1 MKQKLTLKRIVA
13 LFILFLVQV
22 PAVAASGTINSAAID
37 PGVINEINR
46 DELKYQSIQDSI
58 KREDNT
64 GNIKEAVV
72 QKTYDNGKGMVINPT
87 IEIAKVTFVGNT
99 IFKEKELEKYFL
111 PILGKEI
118 YLSDVFSAVD
128 EINKMYYTNGYFT
141 SYAYIPAQR
150 IENSTISINI
160 VEGRIGEIAINGN
173 TRSKDSYIRDSLL
186 SANGLKE
193 GGIFNVNNVK
203 KSLNEINS
211 KNYLKGQIS
220 IEESSKADTS
230 DIKLDMAER
239 YPLSFNAT
247 WDNGGNRLVGRQR
260 SIMILSQDNLFG
272 LGHSIYGGSVLSRG
286 TTGALAGYKM
296 PIGKHGTELQFDYSF
311 AKVNLLDEYAANDI
325 KGKAQTFSTRIV
337 QPLFKTENT
346 DLKTDLG
353 IDFVGANSMEYAT
366 NTQLSNY
373 KLTVLRHGLN
383 LLKYDHSGLFLS
395 RLESSFGLPILGATE
410 NTGSYFNNDTTNA
423 QSVFFKIK
431 LDLTRLQSLPKDCYG
446 IFRISSQY
454 TPNNLFPAEQ
464 MYYGGVGSVRGFE
477 PGSVLG
483 DIGINGTL
491 EVRTP
496 VPYLR
501 ILLPK
506 KLKKYD
512 KKVRLGFFYDWGV
525 FRQQNSGV
533 AIQASSNLLQ
543 SVGSGIHFN
552 ITDSTVASF
561 EIGIP
566 ISGSLYR
573 EQSARFHFSIRSDL
587 WDLFAK
593 KPKIQQQL

>member
-1 MKQKLTLKRIVA
+1 MKQKLTFKRVA
-13 LFILFLVQV
+13 LILIFFLIQNPVFS
-22 PAVAASGTINSAAID
+22 ASGAPVNSTID

-46 DELKYQSIQDSI
+46 DELKYQRLKDSV
-58 KREDNT
+58 KRGGDSND
-64 GNIKEAVV
+64 IKEAVV
-72 QKTYDNGKGMVINPT
+72 QKTYENGKGMVINPS
-87 IEIAKVTFVGNT
+87 IGLNKVTFAGNT
-99 IFKEKELEKYFL
+99 IFKEKELEKYFSHL
-111 PILGKEI
+111 LGKDI
-118 YLSDVFSAVD
+118 YLSDIFAAID
-128 EINKMYYTNGYFT
+128 EINKMYYTNGYYT

-150 IENSTISINI
+150 IENNSIVINI
-160 VEGRIGEIAINGN
+160 VEGKIGEINIEGN
-173 TRSKDSYIRDSLL
+173 TRSKDSYIKNCFLC
-186 SANGLKE
+186 ANGIEE
-193 GGIFNVNNVK
+193 GKVFNSNDIRK
-203 KSLNEINS
+203 TMDTINS
-211 KNYLKGQIS
+211 KSYIQGRIS
-220 IEESSKADTS
+220 VDEGKTPNTS
-230 DIKLDMAER
+230 DIKLELAER
-239 YPLSFNAT
+239 YPLGFNVT

-260 SIMILSQDNLFG
+260 SIMLLSQDNLFG
-272 LGHSIYGGSVLSRG
+272 LGHSIYGGSVLSKG

-311 AKVNLLDEYAANDI
+311 ARVNLLDEYAANDI

-337 QPLFKTENT
+337 QPLYKTANT
-346 DLKTDLG
+346 DFKTDLG

-383 LLKYDHSGLFLS
+383 LLKYDNSGLFLS
-395 RLESSFGLPILGATE
+395 RFESSFGLPILGATE
-410 NTGSYFNNDTTNA
+410 STGSYFNNDTTNA

-431 LDLTRLQSLPKDCYG
+431 LDLTRLQQLPKDCYG

-464 MYYGGVGSVRGFE
+464 MYFGGVGSIRGFE

-501 ILLPK
+501 LLLPK
-506 KLKKYD
+506 KLEKYD
-512 KKVRLGFFYDWGV
+512 KKVRLGFFYDWGI

-533 AIQASSNLLQ
+533 AMQTSSNLLQ

-552 ITDSTVASF
+552 VTDSVIASF
-561 EIGIP
+561 EVGIP
-566 ISGSLYR
+566 VSGSLYR
-573 EQSARFHFSIRSDL
+573 EQSARFHFSIRADL
-587 WDLFAK
+587 WDLFTK